1 MDGEEE
7 NMSMTGRLT
16 LPTDIDMVDETI
28 RLKNLLGADALRDCD
43 GTAMPE
49 ELLSQDGKKYA
60 TYYTTRKDNE
70 WANANPDEVQQEYL
84 ISERVTARDTRLRI
98 KLMKGF
104 HTEQLKVNTIDDP
117 KRWWEVIDRTTGEV
131 VPTDQWK
138 YDAETEEV
146 EIESI
151 KYHQY
156 TVSFLAFLIWD
167 PVHMYNFITNDWKDA
182 PHQLTY
188 DVRQPKTQEYVKKK
202 MKKWCEDNPDID
214 VVRFT
219 TFFHQFTLTFDEKK
233 REKYVEWFGYSA
245 SVSPYILEKFEK
257 WVGYKFRPEFIVDQG
272 YHNSIFR
279 VPSKEFKD
287 FIEFQQIEVSKLAK
301 ELVDIVHSYGKE
313 AMMFLGDHWIGTEP
327 FGKYFANI
335 GLDAVVGSVGDGVTL
350 RMISDIKGVKYT
362 EGRLLPYFFPDV
374 FCEGGDPIGEAQ
386 ENWMKARRAILRS
399 PLDRIG
405 YGGYLKLASEWPGF
419 IDEIRHVVDEFRQIH
434 ENMQE
439 TKAYTAPFKVAILNC
454 WGNLRRWM
462 ANQVHHAIWHREIY
476 SYVGIIE
483 CLSGMPFDVEF
494 ITFDEVRNGIPED
507 IKVIINAGDAYTAFS
522 GAENW
527 KDEKVITAI
536 REFVDNGGGFI
547 GVGEPSA
554 YQFEG
559 RYFQL
564 SDVLGVDKETDF
576 SLSTD
581 KYNELNAEH
590 FILEDIEG
598 EIDFGEGMDRIYA
611 QGEDYQI
618 LNMDGEYCRLVVN
631 KYGKG
636 RSVYFA
642 GLPYSPQNCR
652 VLLRAIYYA
661 AGMEEEMKK
670 YYVTNVDTEV
680 TVFEKTGKIAVI
692 NNAREE
698 KYTELF
704 VNGKKMCELNLKPME
719 MRWVDFK

>member
-1 MDGEEE
+1 
-7 NMSMTGRLT
+7 MSMTGRLT

-84 ISERVTARDTRLRI
+84 ISERITARDTRLRI

-104 HTEQLKVNTIDDP
+104 HTEQLKVNNIDDP

-131 VPTDQWK
+131 VPTDRWE

-146 EIESI
+146 ELESI

-202 MKKWCEDNPDID
+202 MEKWCEDNPDID

-257 WVGYKFRPEFIVDQG
+257 WAGYKFRPEFIVDQG

-374 FCEGGDPIGEAQ
+374 FCKGGDPIGEAQ
-386 ENWMKARRAILRS
+386 ENWIKARRAILRS

-527 KDEKVITAI
+527 KDEKVVTAI

-564 SDVLGVDKETDF
+564 SDVLGVDKETGF

-598 EIDFGEGMDRIYA
+598 EIDFGEGMDRVYA
-611 QGEDYQI
+611 QGENYQI

-631 KYGKG
+631 EYGKG
-636 RSVYFA
+636 RGVYFA

-661 AGMEEEMKK
+661 AGMEAEMKK

-680 TVFEKTGKIAVI
+680 TVFEKTKKIAVI

-719 MRWVDFK
+719 MRWVDFQ

>member
-1 MDGEEE
+1 MEQK
-7 NMSMTGRLT
+7 GRLT
-16 LPTDIDMVDETI
+16 LPTDVDMVEETI
-28 RLKNLLGADALRDCD
+28 RLKELLGADALRDCD
-43 GTAMPE
+43 GTTMPE
-49 ELLSQDGKKYA
+49 ALLSQNAKKYA

-70 WANANPDEVQQEYL
+70 WAEANPEEIQQEYL
-84 ISERVTARDTRLRI
+84 ISDRVTAKDSTLRI

-117 KRWWEVIDRTTGEV
+117 KRWWEVIDRTTGEI
-131 VPTDQWK
+131 VPADKWE
-138 YDAETEEV
+138 YDEATGEV
-146 EIESI
+146 EIQTI
-151 KYHQY
+151 PYHQY

-182 PHQLTY
+182 PHQLTF
-188 DVRQPKTQEYVKKK
+188 DVRQPKTQKYVKEKLK
-202 MKKWCEDNPDID
+202 RWCEEHPEID

-219 TFFHQFTLTFDEKK
+219 TFFHQFTLTFDEQK

-245 SVSPYILEKFEK
+245 SVSPYILEQFEK
-257 WVGYKFRPEFIVDQG
+257 WAGYKFRPEYIVDQG

-287 FIEFQQIEVSKLAK
+287 YIEFQMIEVSKLAK

-374 FCEGGDPIGEAQ
+374 FCEGGAPIKEAQ
-386 ENWMKARRAILRS
+386 ENWLKARRAILRS

-419 IDEIRHVVDEFRQIH
+419 IKEIEHVVSEFRTIH
-434 ENMQE
+434 ENMQNG
-439 TKAYTAPFKVAILNC
+439 KSYVAPFKVAVLNC

-476 SYVGIIE
+476 SYVGVLE

-494 ITFDEVRNGIPED
+494 ITFDD
-507 IKVIINAGDAYTAFS
+507 IKEGILDKGEIKVVINSGDAGTSFS
-522 GAENW
+522 GDKNW
-527 KDEKVITAI
+527 IDEKVVTAI
-536 REFVDNGGGFI
+536 RKFVDNGGGFI
-547 GVGEPSA
+547 GVGEPTA

-564 SDVLGVDKETDF
+564 SDVLGVDREMNF

-581 KYNELNAEH
+581 KYNEMNPEH
-590 FILEDIEG
+590 FILEDIDG
-598 EIDFGEGMDRIYA
+598 EVDFGEGMSRIYA

-618 LNMDGEYCRLVVN
+618 LCMDNEYSQLVVN
-631 KYGKG
+631 TYGKG
-636 RSVYFA
+636 HSVYFA

-652 VLLRAIYYA
+652 ILLRAIYYA
-661 AGMEEEMKK
+661 AGMESEMKK
-670 YYVTNVDTEV
+670 FYVTNVDTEV

-692 NNAREE
+692 NNAREM
-698 KYTELF
+698 KHTDLYINGELAYALDL
-704 VNGKKMCELNLKPME
+704 EPME
-719 MRWVDFK
+719 MRWIDYQA

>member
-1 MDGEEE
+1 
-7 NMSMTGRLT
+7 
-16 LPTDIDMVDETI
+16 
-28 RLKNLLGADALRDCD
+28 
-43 GTAMPE
+43 
-49 ELLSQDGKKYA
+49 
-60 TYYTTRKDNE
+60 
-70 WANANPDEVQQEYL
+70 
-84 ISERVTARDTRLRI
+84 
-98 KLMKGF
+98 
-104 HTEQLKVNTIDDP
+104 
-117 KRWWEVIDRTTGEV
+117 
-131 VPTDQWK
+131 
-138 YDAETEEV
+138 
-146 EIESI
+146 
-151 KYHQY
+151 
-156 TVSFLAFLIWD
+156 
-167 PVHMYNFITNDWKDA
+167 
-182 PHQLTY
+182 
-188 DVRQPKTQEYVKKK
+188 
-202 MKKWCEDNPDID
+202 
-214 VVRFT
+214 
-219 TFFHQFTLTFDEKK
+219 
-233 REKYVEWFGYSA
+233 
-245 SVSPYILEKFEK
+245 
-257 WVGYKFRPEFIVDQG
+257 
-272 YHNSIFR
+272 
-279 VPSKEFKD
+279 
-287 FIEFQQIEVSKLAK
+287 
-301 ELVDIVHSYGKE
+301 
-313 AMMFLGDHWIGTEP
+313 
-327 FGKYFANI
+327 
-335 GLDAVVGSVGDGVTL
+335 
-350 RMISDIKGVKYT
+350 
-362 EGRLLPYFFPDV
+362 
-374 FCEGGDPIGEAQ
+374 
-386 ENWMKARRAILRS
+386 
-399 PLDRIG
+399 
-405 YGGYLKLASEWPGF
+405 
-419 IDEIRHVVDEFRQIH
+419 
-434 ENMQE
+434 MQE

>member
-1 MDGEEE
+1 MLT
-7 NMSMTGRLT
+7 TGRLT
-16 LPTDIDMVDETI
+16 LPTDVDMVDETI

-43 GTAMPE
+43 GTIMPE
-49 ELLSQDGKKYA
+49 ALLTQDAKKYA
-60 TYYTTRKDNE
+60 TYYTTRKDND
-70 WANANPDEVQQEYL
+70 WANENPDEIQQEYL
-84 ISERVTARDTRLRI
+84 ITDRITARDTVLRI

-104 HTEQLKVNTIDDP
+104 HTEQLKVNTIDNP

-131 VPTDQWK
+131 VPVDKWS
-138 YDAETEEV
+138 YDEESGEV
-146 EIESI
+146 EIEAV

-182 PHQLTY
+182 PHQLTF
-188 DVRQPKTQEYVKKK
+188 DVRQPKTQKHVKEKLR
-202 MKKWCEDNPDID
+202 KWCEDNPHID

-219 TFFHQFTLTFDEKK
+219 TFFHQFTLTFDENK

-245 SVSPYILEKFEK
+245 SVSPYILEQFEA
-257 WVGYKFRPEFIVDQG
+257 WAGYKFRPEFIVDQG

-287 FIEFQQIEVSKLAK
+287 YIEFQQIEVSKLAK
-301 ELVDIVHSYGKE
+301 EMVDIVHEYGKE

-386 ENWMKARRAILRS
+386 DNWLKARRAILRS

-405 YGGYLKLASEWPGF
+405 YGGYLKLANEWPGF
-419 IDEIRHVVDEFRQIH
+419 IEEIQHVVNEFRLIH
-434 ENMQE
+434 ENMNG
-439 TKAYTAPFKVAILNC
+439 TKSYVAPFKVGILNC

-462 ANQVHHAIWHREIY
+462 ANQVHHALWYREIY
-476 SYVGIIE
+476 SYVGVIE
-483 CLSGMPFDVEF
+483 CLSGMPFEVEF
-494 ITFDEVRNGIPED
+494 LTFDEIKNGIPED
-507 IKVIINAGDAYTAFS
+507 IKVIINAGDANTSFS
-522 GAENW
+522 GADNW
-527 KDEKVITAI
+527 IDEKVVTTL

-547 GVGEPSA
+547 GVGEPTA
-554 YQFEG
+554 YQHQG

-564 SDVLGVDKETDF
+564 SDVLGVDREMCF

-581 KYNELNAEH
+581 KYNELNADH

-598 EIDFGEGMDRIYA
+598 EIDFGEGMSRIYA
-611 QGEDYQI
+611 QGENYQI
-618 LNMDGEYCRLVVN
+618 LNMDGKYSRLVVN
-631 KYGKG
+631 EYGKG
-636 RSVYFA
+636 HSVYFA

-652 VLLRAIYYA
+652 ILLRAIYYA
-661 AGMEEEMKK
+661 AGMEEEMKRF
-670 YYVTNVDTEV
+670 YVSNVDTEV
-680 TVFEKTGKIAVI
+680 TVFEETGKIAVI
-692 NNAREE
+692 NNAKEA
-698 KYTELF
+698 KHTDLYIDGSLTYSLD
-704 VNGKKMCELNLKPME
+704 LKPME
-719 MRWVDFK
+719 MRWIDYKA

>member
-1 MDGEEE
+1 
-7 NMSMTGRLT
+7 MSMTGRLT

-257 WVGYKFRPEFIVDQG
+257 WAGYKFRPEFIVDQG

-494 ITFDEVRNGIPED
+494 ITFDEVRSGIPED